1 MEGFNLSSMIQGSL
15 GNHSEKSPEELTK
28 EYSEYLFDGEKIM
41 MGYRLIRDD
50 LVFTTLRIIFID
62 KQGATGKKVAFKSI
76 FIDAIINVEMETAGT
91 GFDDCEITV
100 TYLENAYQKSNNE
113 RLAEQTF
120 EFPKKT
126 DIAPLYRTLGNV
138 SVKNR
143 ERINN

>member
-1 MEGFNLSSMIQGSL
+1 MEGFNLSSLIQGSL
-15 GNHSEKSPEELTK
+15 GNHTEKSPEELTK
-28 EYSEYLFDGEKIM
+28 QYAEYLFDGEKIM
-41 MGYRLIRDD
+41 MGYRLVRDD

-62 KQGATGKKVAFKSI
+62 RQGATGKKVSYKSI
-76 FIDAIINVEMETAGT
+76 FIDSIINVEMETAGA
-91 GFDDCEITV
+91 GFDDSELTI

-126 DIAPLYRTLGNV
+126 NITPLYRTLGNV